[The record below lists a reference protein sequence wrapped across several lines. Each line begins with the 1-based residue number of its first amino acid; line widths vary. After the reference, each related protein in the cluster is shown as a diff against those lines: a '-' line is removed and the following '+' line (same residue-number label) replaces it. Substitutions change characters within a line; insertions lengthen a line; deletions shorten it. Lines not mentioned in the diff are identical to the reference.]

1 MRAFRF
7 LVLGIGLALAAAG
20 GVALGFAW
28 IGHADI
34 WWSLGVV
41 SLLAGILAALWGA
54 HGPHQEAPE
63 FRAEADVEA
72 ATAPL
77 LGEMLVKVHLISPAD
92 LETALARQRGTGKRL
107 GKILVELGVISYTQL
122 AEVLEEQFVRRE
134 GLSRAKAEGG
144 PARPD
149 EHPLPARQG
158 PG

>member
-92 LETALARQRGTGKRL
+92 LETALARQRGSRKRL

-122 AEVLEEQFVRRE
+122 AEVLEEQLARRE
-134 GLSRAKAEGG
+134 GLSRARAEGG
-144 PARPD
+144 PTGSD